1 MVAQGAMTGVDD
13 VFGFTY
19 LVTNACRNR
28 FVSSGLKF
36 RIRRYFSVDFKGR
49 GGHGAMPNACIDAAV
64 IASSFVMNLQTIVSR
79 ETDPLDPVVV
89 TIGRMDVGPVL
100 M

>member
-1 MVAQGAMTGVDD
+1 M
-13 VFGFTY
+13 
-19 LVTNACRNR
+19 
-28 FVSSGLKF
+28 SSGLKF